1 MLDEKEQKKLYQLCT
16 KISYAYT
23 ECYITNQGYI
33 LSMDKTKP
41 FVILLEESQLELFT
55 KLCGDFKILHITG
68 IKDFKKDMDTG
79 IEKVTSNAQ
88 TKRIIGL
95 LDEYLNNINSCENWE
110 SFILS
115 DDEEENQKLLASVF
129 KDNNFVNFKPK
140 DIDGP
145 DIILTKSLLPNV
157 SATNSSDLYYSTR
170 QINDKLY
177 LITFDFQ
184 FDVFRMYMLHFYI
197 KMKDESEV

>member
-41 FVILLEESQLELFT
+41 FVIHLEESQLELFK
-55 KLCGDFKILHITG
+55 KLCGDFK
-68 IKDFKKDMDTG
+68 KDMNTG

-115 DDEEENQKLLASVF
+115 DDEEENQKLLTSVF
-129 KDNNFVNFKPK
+129 KDNDFVNFKPK

-157 SATNSSDLYYSTR
+157 SASNSSDLYYSTR